1 VAAEFRKRATLMAKG
16 YRELRRSPNLGQVTV
31 VEGDARH
38 WSDMCTKAGMWPDLV
53 ITSPCYLSAIEYW
66 RRHKLEYCWLGLID
80 PKDLSELRH
89 RFLGMGR
96 EGPDSEALPSRV
108 HHLYSRLNRIGH
120 QGEANALARYF
131 NDSSSWLREISKVL
145 EKSGGTAYVV
155 AGCSSSRGQGVD
167 TPLVLEEIARKTGM
181 SASVFLRYRIV
192 NYHMQYP
199 LKGKRIQ
206 TETVL
211 RLKSSS

>member
-1 VAAEFRKRATLMAKG
+1 MAKG

-96 EGPDSEALPSRV
+96 EAPDFEALPSRV
-108 HHLYSRLNRIGH
+108 HHLYSRLNRMGH
-120 QGEANALARYF
+120 QGEANALVRYF

-145 EKSGGTAYVV
+145 EKSEGTAYVV

-167 TPLVLEEIARKTGM
+167 TPLVLKEIATKTGM

-199 LKGKRIQ
+199 LKGKRIR